1 MASMRTRRFLHRLAV
16 PLCVFAFALSAGVAL
31 ARELSVQEAV
41 TQAQHESNGKVL
53 SVQTLTIGKRKVYRI
68 KVLTQDGQVRVIQIP
83 AEQ

>member
-1 MASMRTRRFLHRLAV
+1 MLT
-16 PLCVFAFALSAGVAL
+16 VFAISAQ

-41 TQAQHESNGKVL
+41 TQAQRETNGGKVL

-68 KVLTQDGQVRVIQIP
+68 KVLTRDGQVRVMQIQ